1 MRELEEKPKKNSL
14 RKRVRL
20 LATVTL
26 VSVVVAFSCLML
38 ALILF
43 LHQHKVAE
51 DYIDRGDMEAEEVE
65 GGNAPKYTQEEVDAL
80 LAEMESDSQAG
91 GRQILLEE
99 MRTSLEDGTSAV
111 NLFRALYPDQVVYV
125 DDNRYWFHD
134 IRQDWKKNPFDEEQM
149 VLDEEGFMTYPIDGT
164 PKRKLGVDVSRFQG
178 VIDWEKVKNAGV
190 EYAIIRVGMRGY
202 ESGKLVE
209 DEQAKAN
216 IDGCVANGIPFGV
229 YFFSEAINEAEA
241 IEEADTVLSMIQGYE
256 LGLPVYIDIE
266 QVSSASNRCKDM
278 TKEERT
284 KVAKVFLD
292 RISAAGYKPGI
303 YGNLKSFLVLLD
315 LQEIQDYTKWF
326 ACYNIP
332 VYYPY
337 DYDILQYS
345 EKGTIDGIP
354 EPVDLNIALTE
365 NYR

>member
-20 LATVTL
+20 LAAVTL

-125 DDNRYWFHD
+125 D
-134 IRQDWKKNPFDEEQM
+134 
-149 VLDEEGFMTYPIDGT
+149 GFMTYPIDGT